1 MQHAATLTIVVREGA
16 VTLRATTLLA
26 ALVLAFACAPDA
38 RRQDDGVDVPV
49 NESLSVP
56 QRCDVPAPPPGV
68 RTVQVV
74 FSCDEVAVG
83 SWRVLP
89 ESGPDTLTFALKS
102 LLAGPTPEERTAGL
116 SSFFSDETA
125 GMLNSARLQDG
136 VAFVDFRDFSGIIP
150 NASTSAGS
158 TQLLD
163 QIAGTIFQFD
173 GVREAELSLDGSC
186 DAFWNWLQR
195 GCERLER
202 GGPRE

>member
-1 MQHAATLTIVVREGA
+1 MTLHS
-16 VTLRATTLLA
+16 TTLLFVVA
-26 ALVLAFACAPDA
+26 SLATACAPDA
-38 RRQDDGVDVPV
+38 RLQHDDGDLTADAP
-49 NESLSVP
+49 LSVP
-56 QRCDVPAPPPGV
+56 QRCDVSAPPPGV

-83 SWRVLP
+83 SWRVLS
-89 ESGPDTLTFALKS
+89 EAGPDTLAFAVNS

-125 GMLNSARLQDG
+125 GMLNSVRLQDG
-136 VAFVDFRDFSGIIP
+136 VAFVDFRDFSGTIP

-173 GVREAELSLDGSC
+173 GVREAELSFNGSC
-186 DAFWNWLQR
+186 EAFWNWLQR
-195 GCERLER
+195 DCERLER

>member
-1 MQHAATLTIVVREGA
+1 M
-16 VTLRATTLLA
+16 TLRAPWLLA
-26 ALVLAFACAPDA
+26 VLALTSACAPDA
-38 RRQDDGVDVPV
+38 RLQDNGADLPGDA
-49 NESLSVP
+49 SLSVP
-56 QRCDVPAPPPGV
+56 QRCDVSAPPPGV

-89 ESGPDTLTFALKS
+89 ESGPDTLSFALNS

-125 GMLNSARLQDG
+125 GMLSSVRLEDG
-136 VAFVDFRDFSGIIP
+136 VAYVDFQDFSGIIP

-158 TQLLD
+158 TQFLD

-173 GVREAELSLDGSC
+173 GVREADLSFDGSC

-202 GGPRE
+202 GGPR